1 MTPSQSGMGRL
12 RRLFHLEP
20 FMNKRVSLHTLGCKL
35 NYAETSTIG
44 DRFRREG
51 FDIIEFGAPS
61 DVIVINSCTVTENA
75 DRECRQ
81 LVRRALRANPDAFV
95 VVTGCY
101 AQLQPE
107 EIASIDGV
115 DMVLGSAEKF
125 RILELAEN
133 FRKRDVPKVV
143 VGEIAEDSFGPAYSG
158 EEDARTRA
166 FLKVQD
172 GCDYNCSFCTIPLA
186 RGASRSQPIQ
196 AAVRQAG
203 ELVANGFR
211 EIVITGVN
219 VGDFGRKRGETL
231 YDLLVA
237 LHEVRGLDRLRIS
250 SIEPNLLTDPIIEL
264 SARSPIM
271 LPHFHVP
278 LQSGA
283 DVTLGK
289 MRRRYRS
296 ALYRDRVE
304 KVLAEMPDAAI
315 GVDVIVGFPGES
327 DEHFGQTYDFLH
339 ALPVAYF
346 HAFTYSERE
355 NTPAAG
361 YDAAVPVETRRNR
374 TRMLRALSEKKRGAF
389 AAAHRG
395 QVRPVLFEHGAHGAG
410 DGMIYG
416 LTDNYIRV
424 AVPYQSVLENRIVP
438 VRVGKFDGNHA
449 VSEIAGEIGAGAAGT
464 ERSIALPVL
473 NILRS

>member
-1 MTPSQSGMGRL
+1 
-12 RRLFHLEP
+12 
-20 FMNKRVSLHTLGCKL
+20 MNKRVSLHTLGCKL

-51 FDIIEFGAPS
+51 FDITEFGTAS
-61 DVIVINSCTVTENA
+61 DVIVINSCTVTANA

-115 DMVLGSAEKF
+115 DLVLGSAEKF
-125 RILELAEN
+125 RIPELVGD
-133 FRKRDVPKVV
+133 FRKLDVPRVM
-143 VGEIAEDSFGPAYSG
+143 VGDISPDSFGPAYSG
-158 EEDARTRA
+158 EGDARTRA

-172 GCDYNCSFCTIPLA
+172 GCDYTCSFCTIPLA
-186 RGASRSQPIQ
+186 RGASRSQPIRDAVHQ
-196 AAVRQAG
+196 AR
-203 ELVANGFR
+203 ELTANGFR

-219 VGDFGRKRGETL
+219 VGDFGRKSGETL

-237 LHEVRGLDRLRIS
+237 LHDVQGLQRLRIS
-250 SIEPNLLTDPIIEL
+250 SIEPNLLTDAIIAL
-264 SARSPIM
+264 AAGSDRM
-271 LPHFHVP
+271 LPHFHIP
-278 LQSGA
+278 LQSGSDA
-283 DVTLGK
+283 ILGR

-304 KVLAEMPDAAI
+304 RVLSALPDAAI

-327 DEHFGQTYDFLH
+327 DEHFRETYEFLH

-346 HAFTYSERE
+346 HPFTYSERE

-361 YDAAVPVETRRNR
+361 YGAVVPVEQRRNR
-374 TRMLRALSEKKRGAF
+374 TRMLRTLSEKKRGAF
-389 AAAHRG
+389 AAAHQGR
-395 QVRPVLFEHGAHGAG
+395 VRAVLFEHGDHGTG

-424 AVPYQSVLENRIVP
+424 AVPYQSALENTIVA
-438 VRVGKFDGNHA
+438 VRVGEFQGNHA
-449 VSEIAGEIGAGAAGT
+449 LAEIAGDIPAPASGHPDA
-464 ERSIALPVL
+464 IPLPVL
-473 NILRS
+473 NILSS